1 MLTIGKGH
9 QYVDEAMRE
18 ACLATLDSHQYY
30 LGPQNDN
37 FERGVAEYLGAR
49 HAVAV
54 NSGSS
59 AMFLILKALGIGPGD
74 EVIVQSSGFVTLAEA
89 VASVGARPRFI
100 DVELDTYNIDTDLLD
115 AALTPQ
121 TKAIVPAHTYGHP
134 AAMDDILDFA
144 QRHSLAVI
152 EDCCHAFGA
161 QYRQQYVG
169 AIGTAGF
176 LSFAGKGISVCGLGG
191 MVVTN
196 DDQLALETRL
206 LRDHGRLRSA
216 DGQRFYEITRVGY
229 NLRLS
234 ELHAAIGRVQL
245 GYLDD
250 WNARRR
256 RNADAYDKIF
266 AEQEL
271 PIVRPRR
278 LPDVVHAFLHYTIRV
293 PAEHRDALKAY
304 LAERGIQT
312 SILYPLAQHLLPPY
326 QQMLNHKAGDFPRSE
341 AMIKS
346 ILSLPNHP
354 SLTEDELNTVAQ
366 AIIDYFQSSVAP

>member
-1 MLTIGKGH
+1 MLTIRKGH
-9 QYVDEAMRE
+9 QYVDEVMRE

-30 LGPQNDN
+30 LGPQNEM
-37 FERGVAEYLGAR
+37 FEQGVAEFLGVQ

-89 VASVGARPRFI
+89 VANAGARPRFI
-100 DVELDTYNIDTDLLD
+100 DVELDTYNINTALLD
-115 AALTPQ
+115 AVLTPQ

-134 AAMDDILDFA
+134 ACMDKILDFA
-144 QRHSLAVI
+144 RQFALDVI

-161 QYRQQYVG
+161 QYRHQYVG
-169 AIGTAGF
+169 ALGTAGF

-191 MVVTN
+191 MILTN
-196 DDQLALETRL
+196 DDQLAEEVRL
-206 LRDHGRLRSA
+206 LRDHGRPRSA
-216 DGQRFYEITRVGY
+216 DGQRFYEITRIGY

-245 GYLDD
+245 GHLDE
-250 WNARRR
+250 WNERR
-256 RNADAYDKIF
+256 RNNAEAYNRIF
-266 AEQEL
+266 EEQDL
-271 PIVRPRR
+271 PIVCPRT
-278 LPDVVHAFLHYTIRV
+278 LPDMVHAFLHYTIRV
-293 PAEHRDALKAY
+293 PSDHRDSLKVY

-312 SILYPLAQHLLPPY
+312 SILYPIAQHLLPPY
-326 QQMLNHKAGDFPRSE
+326 RQMLNHQPGDFACSE
-341 AMIKS
+341 EMIEQ

-366 AIIDYFQSSVAP
+366 AVIEYFQSHVAS